1 MAKPDVETRPYQ
13 ANDPPG
19 LPVCGLGKGSQIDV
33 HKPKPKPKPKPSERI
48 ELLTIPPKKSPHYRP
63 ELVWLAE
70 QVNALLTD
78 HGIPLVKMQRQ
89 LHNEPTVELTVSLER
104 DGFYLS
110 YARNA
115 TDDEISVIAHPG

>member
-1 MAKPDVETRPYQ
+1 MAKPDVETRPYE

-33 HKPKPKPKPKPSERI
+33 HKPKPKPKPSERI
-48 ELLTIPPKKSPHYRP
+48 ELLNIPPSGSPHYRP

-78 HGIPLVKMQRQ
+78 HGLPLVKMQRQ
-89 LHNEPTVELTVSLER
+89 LHKEPTVELTVSLER
-104 DGFYLS
+104 DGLYLS

-115 TDDEISVIAHPG
+115 TDDEIGRYKKK